1 MEFQP
6 SSYSLRST
14 EEWEVELGSAVR
26 SLRLHQNRT
35 QQDLAIAANISL
47 SALKNLEMGRGSSV
61 RTLILVA
68 RALDRSDWLAS
79 LALPEA
85 KVSPMALLRER
96 KKKTTHVRRRAS
108 SRELR

>member
-6 SSYSLRST
+6 SLFPLRST
-14 EEWEVELGSAVR
+14 KEWEVEIGNAVR
-26 SLRLHQNRT
+26 RLRLHQNRT

-68 RALDRSDWLAS
+68 RTLDRSDWLAS

-85 KVSPMALLRER
+85 KVSPMQLLRER
-96 KKKTTHVRRRAS
+96 KKKTTQTRRRAS
-108 SRELR
+108 SSELR